1 MRKLFLI
8 IAIAICMGAI
18 TAKGKDRLEKTVQVT
33 QFDKVSLT
41 AGFVVKYT
49 QGLNHECTIFASPKD
64 MEHVKAEVK
73 NNQLYLS
80 VIIDKKKMKKMKY
93 STSILS
99 EDVIVYVTSPELV
112 KASCVGSGEFIATTD
127 IKSEDVKFDISGTGE
142 IKLKKVTA
150 DNMTLNIA
158 GAGDIEL
165 QQANVKDIDVSIAGA
180 GDIKIDNVDAVCQK
194 TVLSVAG
201 AGEISASFT
210 DCDEL
215 KCSIAGAGEIELK
228 GKVANYSESIA
239 GAGKIKKDGLKI
251 TGKSK

>member
-99 EDVIVYVTSPELV
+99 EDVIVNVTSPELV

-142 IKLKKVTA
+142 IKLKKVTT
-150 DNMTLNIA
+150 DNMTLN
-158 GAGDIEL
+158 
-165 QQANVKDIDVSIAGA
+165 IAGA

>member
-1 MRKLFLI
+1 MKKLFLI
-8 IAIAICMGAI
+8 IAICMGAI

-73 NNQLYLS
+73 NNQLYIS

-150 DNMTLNIA
+150 DNMTLT
-158 GAGDIEL
+158 
-165 QQANVKDIDVSIAGA
+165 IAGA

-210 DCDEL
+210 DCNEL

-251 TGKSK
+251 TRKSK

>member
-8 IAIAICMGAI
+8 IAIAIGMGAI

-33 QFDKVSLT
+33 QFDKVLLT

-158 GAGDIEL
+158 GAGDI
-165 QQANVKDIDVSIAGA
+165 
-180 GDIKIDNVDAVCQK
+180 KIDNVDAVCQK

>member
-158 GAGDIEL
+158 GAGDI
-165 QQANVKDIDVSIAGA
+165 
-180 GDIKIDNVDAVCQK
+180 KIDNVDAVWQK

-251 TGKSK
+251 TGKNK

>member
-18 TAKGKDRLEKTVQVT
+18 TAKGKDRLEKTVKVT

-41 AGFVVKYT
+41 AGFFVKYT

-99 EDVIVYVTSPELV
+99 EDVIVNVTSPELV

-158 GAGDIEL
+158 GAGDI
-165 QQANVKDIDVSIAGA
+165 
-180 GDIKIDNVDAVCQK
+180 KIDNVDAVCQK

-210 DCDEL
+210 DCNEL

>member
-18 TAKGKDRLEKTVQVT
+18 TVQGKDRLEKTVPVT

-158 GAGDIEL
+158 GAGDI
-165 QQANVKDIDVSIAGA
+165 
-180 GDIKIDNVDAVCQK
+180 KIDNVDAVCQK

>member
-18 TAKGKDRLEKTVQVT
+18 TAKGKDKLEKTVQVT

-99 EDVIVYVTSPELV
+99 EDVIVNVTSPELV

-150 DNMTLNIA
+150 DNMTLT
-158 GAGDIEL
+158 
-165 QQANVKDIDVSIAGA
+165 IAGA
-180 GDIKIDNVDAVCQK
+180 GDIKIDNVDAECQK

>member
-18 TAKGKDRLEKTVQVT
+18 TAKGKDKLEKTVQVT

-99 EDVIVYVTSPELV
+99 EDVIVNVTSPELV

-150 DNMTLNIA
+150 DNMTLT
-158 GAGDIEL
+158 
-165 QQANVKDIDVSIAGA
+165 IAGA
-180 GDIKIDNVDAVCQK
+180 GDIKIDNIDAVCQK

-210 DCDEL
+210 DCNEL

>member
-18 TAKGKDRLEKTVQVT
+18 TAKGKDRLEKIVQVT

-158 GAGDIEL
+158 GAGDI
-165 QQANVKDIDVSIAGA
+165 
-180 GDIKIDNVDAVCQK
+180 KIDNVDAVCQK

-215 KCSIAGAGEIELK
+215 KCSIAGAGEIELN
-228 GKVANYSESIA
+228 GKVANYSESIS
-239 GAGKIKKDGLKI
+239 GSGRIKKDKLLI
-251 TGKSK
+251 TGESR

>member
-158 GAGDIEL
+158 GAGDI
-165 QQANVKDIDVSIAGA
+165 
-180 GDIKIDNVDAVCQK
+180 KIDNVDAVCQK

-201 AGEISASFT
+201 AGEISAAFT
-210 DCDEL
+210 DCEEL

>member
-41 AGFVVKYT
+41 AGFVVNYT
-49 QGLNHECTIFASPKD
+49 QGMNHECTIFASPKD

-158 GAGDIEL
+158 GAGDI
-165 QQANVKDIDVSIAGA
+165 
-180 GDIKIDNVDAVCQK
+180 KIDNVDAVCQK

>member
-158 GAGDIEL
+158 GAGDI
-165 QQANVKDIDVSIAGA
+165 
-180 GDIKIDNVDAVCQK
+180 KIDNVDAVCQK

-201 AGEISASFT
+201 AGEISASFS

>member
-18 TAKGKDRLEKTVQVT
+18 TAKGKDKLEKTVQVT

-99 EDVIVYVTSPELV
+99 EDVIVNVTSPELV

-150 DNMTLNIA
+150 DNMTLT
-158 GAGDIEL
+158 
-165 QQANVKDIDVSIAGA
+165 IAGA
-180 GDIKIDNVDAVCQK
+180 GDIKIDNIDAVCQK

-210 DCDEL
+210 DCEEL

>member
-18 TAKGKDRLEKTVQVT
+18 TAKGKDRLEKTVKVT

-99 EDVIVYVTSPELV
+99 EDVIVCVTSPELV

-158 GAGDIEL
+158 GAGDI
-165 QQANVKDIDVSIAGA
+165 
-180 GDIKIDNVDAVCQK
+180 KIDNVDAVCQK

-210 DCDEL
+210 DCNEL

>member
-18 TAKGKDRLEKTVQVT
+18 TAKGKDKLEKTVQVT

-99 EDVIVYVTSPELV
+99 EDVIVNVTSPELV

-150 DNMTLNIA
+150 DNMTLT
-158 GAGDIEL
+158 
-165 QQANVKDIDVSIAGA
+165 IAGA
-180 GDIKIDNVDAVCQK
+180 GDIKIDNIDAVCQK

>member
-1 MRKLFLI
+1 
-8 IAIAICMGAI
+8 MGAI
-18 TAKGKDRLEKTVQVT
+18 TVQGKDRLEKTVPVT

-41 AGFVVKYT
+41 AGFIVNYT
-49 QGLNHECTIFASPKD
+49 QGVNHECTIFASPKD

-73 NNQLYLS
+73 NNQLYIS
-80 VIIDKKKMKKMKY
+80 IIIDKKKMKKMK
-93 STSILS
+93 SGTSILS
-99 EDVIVYVTSPELV
+99 EDVIVNVTSPKLV

-127 IKSEDVKFDISGTGE
+127 IKSEDIQFEISGTGE

-150 DNMTLNIA
+150 DNMKLTIA
-158 GAGDIEL
+158 GAGDINI
-165 QQANVKDIDVSIAGA
+165 ANVDST
-180 GDIKIDNVDAVCQK
+180 CQK

-215 KCSIAGAGEIELK
+215 KCSIAGAGEIELN

-239 GAGKIKKDGLKI
+239 GSGRIKKDKLLI
-251 TGKSK
+251 TGESK

>member
-99 EDVIVYVTSPELV
+99 EDVIVNVTSPELV

-150 DNMTLNIA
+150 DNMTLT
-158 GAGDIEL
+158 
-165 QQANVKDIDVSIAGA
+165 IAGA

-210 DCDEL
+210 DCNEL

>member
-158 GAGDIEL
+158 GAGDI
-165 QQANVKDIDVSIAGA
+165 
-180 GDIKIDNVDAVCQK
+180 KIDNVDAVCQK

-228 GKVANYSESIA
+228 GKVAKYSESVA

-251 TGKSK
+251 AGKSK

>member
-18 TAKGKDRLEKTVQVT
+18 TAKGKDRLEKTVKVT

-41 AGFVVKYT
+41 AGFFVKYT

-80 VIIDKKKMKKMKY
+80 VFIDKKKMKKMKY

-158 GAGDIEL
+158 GAGDI
-165 QQANVKDIDVSIAGA
+165 
-180 GDIKIDNVDAVCQK
+180 KIDNVDAVCQK

-210 DCDEL
+210 DCNEL

>member
-18 TAKGKDRLEKTVQVT
+18 TAKGKDKLEKTVQVT

-158 GAGDIEL
+158 GAGDI
-165 QQANVKDIDVSIAGA
+165 
-180 GDIKIDNVDAVCQK
+180 KIDNVDAVCQK

>member
-80 VIIDKKKMKKMKY
+80 VIIDKKKMQKMKY

-158 GAGDIEL
+158 GAGDI
-165 QQANVKDIDVSIAGA
+165 
-180 GDIKIDNVDAVCQK
+180 KIDNVDAVCQK

-210 DCDEL
+210 DCNEL

-239 GAGKIKKDGLKI
+239 GAGKIKKDGLEI

>member
-18 TAKGKDRLEKTVQVT
+18 TAKGKDRLEKTVQIT

-41 AGFVVKYT
+41 AGFVVKYI

-158 GAGDIEL
+158 GAGDI
-165 QQANVKDIDVSIAGA
+165 
-180 GDIKIDNVDAVCQK
+180 KIDNIDAVCQK

-239 GAGKIKKDGLKI
+239 GAGKIKKDGLEI

>member
-1 MRKLFLI
+1 MKKLFLI

-158 GAGDIEL
+158 GAGDI
-165 QQANVKDIDVSIAGA
+165 
-180 GDIKIDNVDAVCQK
+180 KIDNVDAVCQK

-210 DCDEL
+210 DCNEL

-239 GAGKIKKDGLKI
+239 GAGNIKKDGLKI

>member
-1 MRKLFLI
+1 
-8 IAIAICMGAI
+8 MGAI

-142 IKLKKVTA
+142 IKLKEVTA
-150 DNMTLNIA
+150 DNMTLT
-158 GAGDIEL
+158 
-165 QQANVKDIDVSIAGA
+165 IAGA

-228 GKVANYSESIA
+228 GKEANYSESIA

-251 TGKSK
+251 TGESKARTFINK

>member
-99 EDVIVYVTSPELV
+99 EAVIVYVTSPALV

-150 DNMTLNIA
+150 DNMTLN
-158 GAGDIEL
+158 
-165 QQANVKDIDVSIAGA
+165 IAGA

>member
-80 VIIDKKKMKKMKY
+80 VFIDKKKMKKMKY

-150 DNMTLNIA
+150 DNMTLT
-158 GAGDIEL
+158 
-165 QQANVKDIDVSIAGA
+165 IAGA

-201 AGEISASFT
+201 AGEISASFS

>member
-1 MRKLFLI
+1 MKKLFLI
-8 IAIAICMGAI
+8 IAICMGAI
-18 TAKGKDRLEKTVQVT
+18 TAQGKDRLEQTVPVT

-41 AGFVVKYT
+41 AGFIVNYT
-49 QGLNHECTIFASPKD
+49 QGVNHECTIFASPKD
-64 MEHVKAEVK
+64 MEHMKAEVK
-73 NNQLYLS
+73 NNQLYIS
-80 VIIDKKKMKKMKY
+80 IIIDKKKMKKMK
-93 STSILS
+93 SGTSILS
-99 EDVIVYVTSPELV
+99 EDVIVNVTSPKLV

-142 IKLKKVTA
+142 IKLKTVTA
-150 DNMTLNIA
+150 DNMTLN
-158 GAGDIEL
+158 
-165 QQANVKDIDVSIAGA
+165 IAGA

-201 AGEISASFT
+201 AGEISASFS

-215 KCSIAGAGEIELK
+215 KCSIAGAGEIELN
-228 GKVANYSESIA
+228 GKAANYSESIA

>member
-18 TAKGKDRLEKTVQVT
+18 TAKGKDRLEKIVQVT

-158 GAGDIEL
+158 GAGDI
-165 QQANVKDIDVSIAGA
+165 
-180 GDIKIDNVDAVCQK
+180 KIDNVDAVCQK

-239 GAGKIKKDGLKI
+239 GAGKIKKDGLEI

>member
-1 MRKLFLI
+1 MRKLFFI
-8 IAIAICMGAI
+8 IAICMGAI
-18 TAKGKDRLEKTVQVT
+18 TAQGKDRLEKTVQVT

-158 GAGDIEL
+158 GAGDI
-165 QQANVKDIDVSIAGA
+165 
-180 GDIKIDNVDAVCQK
+180 KIDNVDAVCQK

-251 TGKSK
+251 TGKNK

>member
-158 GAGDIEL
+158 GAGDI
-165 QQANVKDIDVSIAGA
+165 
-180 GDIKIDNVDAVCQK
+180 KIDNVDAVCQK

-210 DCDEL
+210 DCNEL

-228 GKVANYSESIA
+228 GKVANYSESIS
-239 GAGKIKKDGLKI
+239 GSGRIKKDKLLI
-251 TGKSK
+251 TGESR

>member
-18 TAKGKDRLEKTVQVT
+18 TAKGKDRLEKIVQVT

-158 GAGDIEL
+158 GAGDI
-165 QQANVKDIDVSIAGA
+165 
-180 GDIKIDNVDAVCQK
+180 KIDNVDAVCQK

-201 AGEISASFT
+201 AGETSASFT
-210 DCDEL
+210 DCNEL

>member
-1 MRKLFLI
+1 
-8 IAIAICMGAI
+8 MGAI
-18 TAKGKDRLEKTVQVT
+18 TAQGKDRLEQTVPVT

-41 AGFVVKYT
+41 AGFIVNYT
-49 QGLNHECTIFASPKD
+49 QGVNHECTIFASPKD

-158 GAGDIEL
+158 GAGDI
-165 QQANVKDIDVSIAGA
+165 
-180 GDIKIDNVDAVCQK
+180 KIDNVDAVCQK

-210 DCDEL
+210 DCNEL

>member
-150 DNMTLNIA
+150 DNMTLT
-158 GAGDIEL
+158 
-165 QQANVKDIDVSIAGA
+165 IAGA

-210 DCDEL
+210 DCEEL

-251 TGKSK
+251 TRKSK

>member
-158 GAGDIEL
+158 GAGDI
-165 QQANVKDIDVSIAGA
+165 
-180 GDIKIDNVDAVCQK
+180 KIDNVDAVCQK

-201 AGEISASFT
+201 AGEISASCT
-210 DCDEL
+210 DCNEL

>member
-18 TAKGKDRLEKTVQVT
+18 TAKGKDRLEKIVQVT

-158 GAGDIEL
+158 GAGDI
-165 QQANVKDIDVSIAGA
+165 
-180 GDIKIDNVDAVCQK
+180 KIDNVDAVCQK

-228 GKVANYSESIA
+228 GKVANYRESIA